1 MTASVFLLDNQ
12 LDQDQL
18 GEVYESVFGAFN
30 EWYNFGLSLGI
41 GINQLKGIQSCC
53 PDNQTRLRE
62 MLTHWLQT
70 SQSCTW
76 TDLYNALSSNTVQ
89 RMDVAGR
96 IKHKCSGGILY
107 RATLYF

>member
-1 MTASVFLLDNQ
+1 MFFFCLDNQ

-41 GINQLKGIQSCC
+41 GVNLLRGIQSRCF
-53 PDNQTRLRE
+53 DNQTCLRE

-70 SQSCTW
+70 SPSRTW
-76 TDLYNALSSNTVQ
+76 NDLYNALSSKTVQ
-89 RMDVAGR
+89 RMDVAGS
-96 IKHKCSGGILY
+96 IKHKCSGGIVW
-107 RATLYF
+107 TL